1 MEKLVKTVIMSHLTN
16 QNLLSEKQHGFV
28 SNKACITNLIGASD
42 FLTSNI
48 AKKNSVDMILLDFAK
63 AFDKVPHKRLI
74 LKLSNYSIQGELL
87 DWIRSFLFGR
97 KQRVVLGSNISD

>member
-1 MEKLVKTVIMSHLTN
+1 MVDHYNKACI
-16 QNLLSEKQHGFV
+16 G
-28 SNKACITNLIGASD
+28 NKACITNLIETSD

-74 LKLSNYSIQGELL
+74 LKLSNYNHSDIQM
-87 DWIRSFLFGR
+87 
-97 KQRVVLGSNISD
+97 